1 MQTKP
6 MTVAGLADYLRQCR
20 ATLQQDSVFVRGHD
34 APDTD
39 AVVSSVAEGYRR
51 HLTDGTPTVP
61 IIPAASLPAEIAW
74 LLGDGLTAHLLF
86 EQDIPEEI
94 AAPEARFILTD
105 YHDIHDRRV
114 VAIVDHHLPSKDTD
128 LSGIDAD
135 IRPVGAATTLVVRRC
150 RQDGLIPDAAM
161 AQLLLGAILTDTE
174 GLSPAKSRAED
185 RAVAQ
190 WLTALWG
197 GDPAA
202 LFADL
207 RGQLLAESDLPTLYR
222 RDYRRFGDALGFAV
236 IKVWDT
242 TPVNEDALRA
252 MLAADREESGV
263 AATLAKITRY
273 GQNGLKDETYL
284 ISAPPA
290 LTQAI
295 ADTIRRAAGEAAT
308 VSSPDLVDLPHAA
321 MHLSRKRLV
330 PILLPILKNP

>member
-6 MTVAGLADYLRQCR
+6 MTVAGLTEYLRQCR
-20 ATLQQDSVFVRGHD
+20 ATLPQRAVFVCGHD

-39 AVVSSVAEGYRR
+39 AVVSSVAEAYRR

-61 IIPAASLPAEIAW
+61 IVPAESLSAEIAY
-74 LLGDGLTAHLLF
+74 LLGDELAAHLLF
-86 EQDIPEEI
+86 EQDISAKI
-94 AAPEARFILTD
+94 AAPDASFILTD
-105 YHDIHDRRV
+105 HHDIRGRRV
-114 VAIVDHHLPSKDTD
+114 VAIVDHHLPSEDTD
-128 LSGIDAD
+128 LSGIDTG
-135 IRPVGAATTLVVRRC
+135 IRPVGAATTLVVERC
-150 RQDGLIPDAAM
+150 LQDGLIPDAEM
-161 AQLLLGAILTDTE
+161 ARLLLGAILADTE
-174 GLSPAKSRAED
+174 GLSPAKTRTED

-197 GDPAA
+197 GDPVA

-207 RGQLLAESDLPTLYR
+207 RRRLLTETDLATLYR
-222 RDYRRFGDALGFAV
+222 RDYRRFGDELGFAV

-242 TPVNEDALRA
+242 TPVDEDALRA
-252 MLAADREESGV
+252 MLAADREGSDV

-290 LTQAI
+290 LMQTI
-295 ADTIRRAAGEAAT
+295 ADAIRRATGNANAPT
-308 VSSPDLVDLPHAA
+308 PDRVDLPHTA

-330 PILLPILKNP
+330 PVLLPMLKKP